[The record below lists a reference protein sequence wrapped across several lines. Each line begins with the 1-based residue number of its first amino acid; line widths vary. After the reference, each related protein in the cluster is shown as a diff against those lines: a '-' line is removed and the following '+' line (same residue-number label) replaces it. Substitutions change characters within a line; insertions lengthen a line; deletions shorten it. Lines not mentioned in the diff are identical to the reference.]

1 MIDLVPDERTTCGVD
16 PANLGTEEAVY
27 SKRSDSDFV
36 MPSGWLS
43 RNSLPHC
50 LQDFKVKDQGFM

>member
-27 SKRSDSDFV
+27 SKRSESDLV
-36 MPSGWLS
+36 MS
-43 RNSLPHC
+43 
-50 LQDFKVKDQGFM
+50 QGGCRKTRCRTVFRISK